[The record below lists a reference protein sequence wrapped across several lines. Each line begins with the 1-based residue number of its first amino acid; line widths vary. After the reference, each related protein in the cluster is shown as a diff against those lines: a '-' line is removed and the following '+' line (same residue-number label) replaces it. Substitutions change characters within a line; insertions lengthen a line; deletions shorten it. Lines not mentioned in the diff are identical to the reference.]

1 MTSFQSIHSWLLALL
16 IIPGISGSVHA
27 AAPLAPTDCRAKA
40 SSFNG
45 TNVSIAINWT
55 DNSTN
60 ETAWQVK
67 YTIDNG
73 STEYALNGGNINSN
87 TMGTTGNIVVTWSTA
102 SANHVYRF
110 KVIANSGVTT
120 SSASNVATVGT
131 YPLNPPINLKI
142 AVVDPFNVTL
152 SWEEQSYSEDG
163 FVIERKTGAGEW
175 TCIGNT
181 ASNSLAIAT
190 QNWIWPWQTFAFRVR
205 AFTGSVPTTPA
216 DVSVYS
222 NEAPV
227 SASAYTLA
235 ATKVP
240 NLPAVNLSWP
250 NIQNE
255 DGYHIFQVLYDSNG
269 NRNDSFIG
277 ETAANVT
284 IYQAIA
290 PTIEP
295 TKTCRF
301 YVMPYSGDYYI
312 GSSSVASVTLDGI
325 TSNGRIAGNPGGALS
340 HTFTHVS
347 GSTVSSRT
355 LTGTPE
361 SLSFN
366 ATTGEITGV
375 FPPALGDHP
384 VLYTVNFTD
393 GSSLAQT
400 FDILVRPPPGAPLVG
415 APLPAWSAVTGATR
429 DTPLAGTF
437 TDVEAESA
445 VRVSTNLGNMDFIL
459 FDTATPATVAN
470 FMNYVRTE
478 AYTDVVFHRSIPNF
492 VVQAGGFKGTGT
504 GSSFTRVV
512 TDPPVV
518 NEPGIANERGTLS
531 MAKLGTD
538 PNSATSQFFVS
549 LGDNRSNLD
558 YQNGGFTVFGRVA
571 GNGMTVADAIS
582 NLPTSTYNLS
592 LDGSATATPFSDF
605 PMAAATAPPTMD
617 QTKVVKI
624 TSVTPIPTLTYS
636 VTANT
641 QPDIAAASIVNG
653 QLHLVGLSGG
663 HTTLTLTATD
673 LDDLTATQTVE
684 VDIKDTYNTWATRT
698 AFPGGQNAALQDPD
712 GDSLTNLL
720 EYALLGDPAVASQGP
735 LPASG
740 RTGIAPAAQ
749 FMTLTFAVRKAT
761 NGLSY
766 IVEANNQL
774 SGTWTEVW
782 NSANDPVFGHAQVL
796 SFTNQADRTV
806 VTIQD
811 SAALAHPGSR
821 FMRLKMVQY

>member
-1 MTSFQSIHSWLLALL
+1 
-16 IIPGISGSVHA
+16 
-27 AAPLAPTDCRAKA
+27 
-40 SSFNG
+40 
-45 TNVSIAINWT
+45 
-55 DNSTN
+55 
-60 ETAWQVK
+60 
-67 YTIDNG
+67 
-73 STEYALNGGNINSN
+73 
-87 TMGTTGNIVVTWSTA
+87 
-102 SANHVYRF
+102 
-110 KVIANSGVTT
+110 
-120 SSASNVATVGT
+120 
-131 YPLNPPINLKI
+131 
-142 AVVDPFNVTL
+142 
-152 SWEEQSYSEDG
+152 
-163 FVIERKTGAGEW
+163 
-175 TCIGNT
+175 
-181 ASNSLAIAT
+181 
-190 QNWIWPWQTFAFRVR
+190 
-205 AFTGSVPTTPA
+205 
-216 DVSVYS
+216 
-222 NEAPV
+222 
-227 SASAYTLA
+227 
-235 ATKVP
+235 
-240 NLPAVNLSWP
+240 
-250 NIQNE
+250 
-255 DGYHIFQVLYDSNG
+255 
-269 NRNDSFIG
+269 
-277 ETAANVT
+277 
-284 IYQAIA
+284 
-290 PTIEP
+290 
-295 TKTCRF
+295 
-301 YVMPYSGDYYI
+301 
-312 GSSSVASVTLDGI
+312 
-325 TSNGRIAGNPGGALS
+325 
-340 HTFTHVS
+340 
-347 GSTVSSRT
+347 
-355 LTGTPE
+355 
-361 SLSFN
+361 
-366 ATTGEITGV
+366 
-375 FPPALGDHP
+375 
-384 VLYTVNFTD
+384 
-393 GSSLAQT
+393 
-400 FDILVRPPPGAPLVG
+400 
-415 APLPAWSAVTGATR
+415 VTGATR

-592 LDGSATATPFSDF
+592 LDGSATATPFSAF
-605 PMAAATAPPTMD
+605 PIAAATAPPTMD